1 MGPKGLVIAIDGP
14 AGSGKSTVAKA
25 LARRMD
31 YLYIDSGAMYRC
43 VTLAALRAHADFSDP
58 EALAVLA
65 ETVDID
71 LEPGEA
77 GLKVFLD
84 GEEVENLLRTPDI
97 SRRTSQF
104 TANSPGVR
112 QALVARQRELGSQGG
127 VVMEGR
133 DIGTVVFPEAD
144 RKIFFDVSVDE
155 RTRRRIQDYERRGI
169 QHAADEVRA
178 EIERRDAEDRSRPI
192 GPLIQAGDAALVL
205 GDGKSVEQIL
215 DEIMGLL
222 PSGPAA
228 G

>member
-1 MGPKGLVIAIDGP
+1 MGPKGLIIAIDGP
-14 AGSGKSTVAKA
+14 AGSGKSTVAKS
-25 LARRMD
+25 LARRLG

-43 VTLAALRAHADFSDP
+43 VTLAALRAHADFGDP
-58 EALAVLA
+58 AALAILA

-112 QALVARQRELGSQGG
+112 AALVERQRELGRQGG

-133 DIGTVVFPEAD
+133 DIGTVVFPDAD
-144 RKIFFDVSVDE
+144 KKIFFDVSVDE
-155 RTRRRIQDYERRGI
+155 RTRRRIEDYVRRGI
-169 QHAADEVRA
+169 PHAPAEVRA
-178 EIERRDAEDRSRPI
+178 EIERRDAEDRQRPI
-192 GPLIQAGDAALVL
+192 GPLVRAADATLVL
-205 GDGKSVEQIL
+205 GDGKSVDAIL
-215 DEIMGLL
+215 DEILGLL
-222 PSGPAA
+222 PPGSA